1 MNIAEEYVDIR
12 RINLTNLCS
21 NNNPDISKYIK
32 MYVEQIK
39 KKYDIDER
47 NIFSKDAVFNLC
59 LNPQAKEYAKYIL
72 PKVRIIERYNF
83 AYTKLLSD
91 GQAIEL
97 LEMNLD
103 KLKLNRENFYD
114 LCGNPRA
121 KKIIETVI
129 YLQRK
134 HLEHSHIGSKINNS
148 KNFEILSY
156 KNSYDY
162 LEKQVLKVKK
172 NVNNLLIDWN
182 DIFAKALGKN
192 SECMM
197 DIIENNRDNILLLD
211 VLPQKFYANPNL
223 LHLIEKKLLEE
234 TISDKMHYYHVYA
247 GLCMN
252 PKAVHIIDKL
262 DLSILLHYNSGY
274 RLEYLCS
281 NSNPEVLRIVKKYVH
296 LLNKYRDYTAIN
308 EINKSQFL
316 WIILEEY
323 EILIEEQYL
332 FRNEYAVSLINKLL
346 SDDKSDFHNQNVYK
360 SICFNVNLQYINI
373 NNLIG
378 KFDSNC
384 WYILCKRRDV
394 MHLVEKHI
402 SKLDMHCWFGLCSNP
417 SAIEIINNNIHK
429 LDEYCWEAL
438 CANEKAAGILERN
451 LDKLNN
457 TCWSIL
463 SRMPNAIHI
472 LINNKDKIC
481 YENLCLNS
489 NGFQILV
496 SYNVSSVIKYKY
508 DLNKEVI
515 QFVLNPDWIGL
526 ISKRY
531 NTPFFEYV
539 TKYYN

>member
-1 MNIAEEYVDIR
+1 MNIAEEYVDIGQV
-12 RINLTNLCS
+12 NLTNLCL
-21 NNNPDISKYIK
+21 NNHPDISKYIK

-39 KKYDIDER
+39 KKYDIDEK

-72 PKVRIIERYNF
+72 TKVRIIERFNF
-83 AYTKLLSD
+83 SYTKLLSD

-103 KLKLNRENFYD
+103 KLKLDRENIYD

-121 KKIIETVI
+121 KTIIETVI

-134 HLEHSHIGSKINNS
+134 HLEHSHIGSMINNS
-148 KNFEILSY
+148 KNYEILSY

-162 LEKQVLKVKK
+162 LEKQVLMA
-172 NVNNLLIDWN
+172 NNLLIDWN

-192 SECMM
+192 SKCMM
-197 DIIENNRDNILLLD
+197 DIIENNIDNILLLN

-223 LHLIEKKLLEE
+223 LHLIEKKLEE
-234 TISDKMHYYHVYA
+234 TISDKMQYYHVYA

-252 PKAVHIIDKL
+252 PKAIHIIDKL

-308 EINKSQFL
+308 EINKSPFL
-316 WIILEEY
+316 WIILYEY
-323 EILIEEQYL
+323 DILIEEQYL
-332 FRNEYAVSLINKLL
+332 FRNEYAISLINKLL
-346 SDDKSDFHNQNVYK
+346 SDDNSYFHNQNVYK
-360 SICFNVNLQYINI
+360 SICFNANLQYINI
-373 NNLIG
+373 NNLIE

-384 WYILCKRRDV
+384 WYILCKRKDA

-402 SKLDMHCWFGLCSNP
+402 CKLDMHCWFGLCSNP

-429 LDEYCWEAL
+429 LDEYCWETL

-451 LDKLNN
+451 LDKLNK

-463 SRMPNAIHI
+463 SRMPNAIQI

-481 YENLCLNS
+481 YDNLCMNS

-496 SYNVSSVIKYKY
+496 CYNVRSVIKYKY
-508 DLNKEVI
+508 NLNKELT

-531 NTPFFEYV
+531 NTPFYEYV
-539 TKYYN
+539 TKYYY